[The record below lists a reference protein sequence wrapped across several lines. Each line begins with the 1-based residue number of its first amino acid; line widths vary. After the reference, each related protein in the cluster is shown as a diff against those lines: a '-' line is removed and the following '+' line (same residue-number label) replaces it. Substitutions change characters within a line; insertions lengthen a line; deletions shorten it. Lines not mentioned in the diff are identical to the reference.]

1 MKLSKI
7 IKEANE
13 TVGKDVETAVGKMQ
27 KFTDEGHATEAL
39 IELSKLLKSK
49 KHENIL
55 KAIQDIT
62 KEEESMPYMIEKYRE
77 EVGRELSLMCRE
89 KLNNKEFAAV
99 YSAL

>member
-1 MKLSKI
+1 MKLSTI
-7 IKEANE
+7 LKEAQEEVSN
-13 TVGKDVETAVGKMQ
+13 DVHTAVKKME
-27 KFTDEGHATEAL
+27 KLTDQNHHTESL
-39 IELSKLLKSK
+39 IELAKLLKSK

-62 KEEESMPYMIEKYRE
+62 EEEKSLPYMIDKYRLE
-77 EVGRELSLMCRE
+77 ISRELSLLAKQ